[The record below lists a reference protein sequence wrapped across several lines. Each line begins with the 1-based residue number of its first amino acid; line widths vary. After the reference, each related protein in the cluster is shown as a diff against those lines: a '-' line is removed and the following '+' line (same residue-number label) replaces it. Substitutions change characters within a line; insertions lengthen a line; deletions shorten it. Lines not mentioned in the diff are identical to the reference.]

1 MKIEHKKVLLV
12 EGLDEVGFF
21 DALCKKININD
32 IQIIE
37 TGGKDK
43 FKQDF
48 PNILNARGFENVTS
62 IVIIRDA
69 DESRDSAIDS
79 VKYQLKKHN
88 LPIPNAH
95 AEFSNNSKITTGF
108 FIMPGNRDTGMLENL
123 VLDSVADHPV
133 KLCSD
138 DYIDKLKNK
147 LAEPNS
153 NFNFPRNEHK
163 ARLFAYLAGMEK
175 FIPSLGM
182 AAKKGYFNLES
193 NALNDIKSFLMKI

>member
-1 MKIEHKKVLLV
+1 MYIEHKKVLLV
-12 EGLDEVGFF
+12 EGLDEVVFF
-21 DALCKKININD
+21 EALCKKIKIND

-43 FKQDF
+43 FKLEF
-48 PNILNARGFENVTS
+48 PIILNACGFENVTS

-69 DESRDSAIDS
+69 DESFNSAVSS
-79 VKYQLKKHN
+79 VQYQLEKYQLPVPSN
-88 LPIPNAH
+88 H
-95 AEFSNNSKITTGF
+95 AEFLTNKRITAGF
-108 FIMPGNRDTGMLENL
+108 FIMPGNEDNGMLENL
-123 VLDSVADHPV
+123 VLESVNNHPV

-138 DYIDKLKNK
+138 DYINKLKKK
-147 LAEPNS
+147 LTEPDC
-153 NFNFPRNEHK
+153 NFKFPRNEHK

-193 NALNDIKSFLMKI
+193 SALDEIKSFLMKI

>member
-1 MKIEHKKVLLV
+1 MQIESKKVLLV

-21 DALCKKININD
+21 EVLCKKINIQD
-32 IQIIE
+32 IQIIG

-43 FKQDF
+43 FKQEF
-48 PNILNARGFENVTS
+48 PIILNARGFEGVTS

-69 DESRDSAIDS
+69 DESVGSAINS
-79 VKYQLKKHN
+79 VKYQLKKYN
-88 LPIPNAH
+88 FPIPSGH
-95 AEFSNNSKITTGF
+95 AEFSTNSKITTGF

-123 VLDSVADHPV
+123 VLDTVKEHPV

-138 DYIDKLKNK
+138 DYINKLKNK

-153 NFNFPRNEHK
+153 SFKFPRNEHK

-193 NALNDIKSFLMKI
+193 NALDDIKSFLKKI